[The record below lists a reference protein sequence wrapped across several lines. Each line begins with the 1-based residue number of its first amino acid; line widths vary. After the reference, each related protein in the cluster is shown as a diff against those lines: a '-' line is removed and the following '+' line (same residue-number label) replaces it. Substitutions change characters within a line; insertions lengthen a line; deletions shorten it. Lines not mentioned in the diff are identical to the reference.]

1 MKIIGEDN
9 VKIDMV
15 FDYEIGND
23 LTSNIQ
29 ELLSECFQED
39 YPKNRIYF
47 KQLPHFRFVVFN
59 DKNQLVGQVGIDY
72 RVMNLNGNPIRALGL
87 IDLCVTQNTRSQ
99 GIGSMLLLEIEQFC
113 CNRNIDFLL
122 LFADNNTLYLKNGY
136 KSVTNK
142 YKWLKIDHVSQI
154 TRDIGY
160 EVIDGLMIKEVGKSG
175 WSEGDLDFLGYL
187 Y

>member
-15 FDYEIGND
+15 FDYEMGND
-23 LTSNIQ
+23 LASNIQ
-29 ELLSECFQED
+29 ELLSESFQED
-39 YPKNRIYF
+39 FPKNRIYF
-47 KQLPHFRFVVFN
+47 KQLPHFRFVAFN
-59 DKNQLVGQVGIDY
+59 EKNQLVGQVGIDY
-72 RVMNLNGNPIRALGL
+72 RVMNLNGDPIRVLGL

-122 LFADNNTLYLKNGY
+122 LLADNKTLYLKNGY
-136 KSVTNK
+136 RSVTNK
-142 YKWLKIDHVSQI
+142 CKWLKINHESQI
-154 TRDIGY
+154 TRGIGY
-160 EVIDGLMIKEVGKSG
+160 EEIEGLMIKEVGKYG
-175 WSEGDLDFLGYL
+175 WREGDLDFLGYL

>member
-39 YPKNRIYF
+39 FPKNRIYS

-72 RVMNLNGNPIRALGL
+72 RVMNLNGNPIRVLGL

-99 GIGSMLLLEIEQFC
+99 GIGSMLLL
-113 CNRNIDFLL
+113 
-122 LFADNNTLYLKNGY
+122 
-136 KSVTNK
+136 
-142 YKWLKIDHVSQI
+142 
-154 TRDIGY
+154 
-160 EVIDGLMIKEVGKSG
+160 
-175 WSEGDLDFLGYL
+175 
-187 Y
+187 